1 MVTTMEDA
9 NGNLASVYQM
19 TEGPSKK
26 SLLIQPDGAPSGF
39 FRTEQIIEF
48 AKDRKSIDMKTAKIS
63 GFMPVTVDHAKRQY
77 LVKFALGSSPAE
89 AKANAMALNDKDSGL
104 THYAHMGFDE
114 VSGPNSTALPY
125 GGDEFARLVNQYET
139 DEFVHMIQN
148 VECDITGH
156 YEEFGET
163 GKTLV
168 YENDISKRDFGD
180 FESYEELHDF
190 GNDTNFTGMVLD
202 TLEKVTV
209 ELETALFS
217 MENSYVLGFCKVVP
231 NWNPL

>member
-1 MVTTMEDA
+1 
-9 NGNLASVYQM
+9 
-19 TEGPSKK
+19 
-26 SLLIQPDGAPSGF
+26 
-39 FRTEQIIEF
+39 
-48 AKDRKSIDMKTAKIS
+48 
-63 GFMPVTVDHAKRQY
+63 
-77 LVKFALGSSPAE
+77 
-89 AKANAMALNDKDSGL
+89 MALNDKDSGL
-104 THYAHMGFDE
+104 THYAHMAFDE

-168 YENDISKRDFGD
+168 YENDISKQDFGD

-190 GNDTNFTGMVLD
+190 GTSN
-202 TLEKVTV
+202 
-209 ELETALFS
+209 
-217 MENSYVLGFCKVVP
+217 
-231 NWNPL
+231 